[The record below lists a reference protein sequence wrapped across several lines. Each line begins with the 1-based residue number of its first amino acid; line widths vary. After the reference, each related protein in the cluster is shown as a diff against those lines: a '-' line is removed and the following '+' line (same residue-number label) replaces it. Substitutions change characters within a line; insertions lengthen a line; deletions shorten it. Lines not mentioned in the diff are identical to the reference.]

1 MTHRSFYH
9 EVDALYSFDLLV
21 AVPYLSAHDV
31 LPLGQVCDG
40 VLDRVR
46 GVVDLYV
53 KLAGSVQSADVG
65 SVGVGNS
72 LVQ

>member
-1 MTHRSFYH
+1 MP
-9 EVDALYSFDLLV
+9 D
-21 AVPYLSAHDV
+21 LSAHDV